1 MYWWYI
7 NTLTMH
13 CICALSCCLSLLLLH
28 SQESSDYSHMDLE
41 NTSRGCLSAE
51 ACHLSPT
58 GPHLP
63 GRSPLKPPN
72 VTFSPSIFLSQPGG
86 GVSSTVSYTAHIR
99 PALVPTQREELD
111 QGSSSTPI
119 RAGDHR
125 GGITSPSYLTSIH
138 SPISASKRGAE
149 SSEVSNITVQ
159 DTSS

>member
-1 MYWWYI
+1 
-7 NTLTMH
+7 MH
-13 CICALSCCLSLLLLH
+13 CICALCCCLSLLH

-41 NTSRGCLSAE
+41 NTSRGCMLAE

-86 GVSSTVSYTAHIR
+86 GVSSTVSYSPHQTSPSANTEGGG
-99 PALVPTQREELD
+99 A
-111 QGSSSTPI
+111 GSRFITSTPI

-125 GGITSPSYLTSIH
+125 GGLTSPSYLTSIH